1 MADFLYSL
9 HDKGAYVL
17 QIRGIKEDRLDEKQE
32 FHVENGAWSAYYQD
46 GVVTYPRG
54 DWRHDTSREMEL
66 YLGFEFTDDKY
77 LDLFSYGY
85 YNYVIFRFEKDVL
98 GLHKEK

>member
-1 MADFLYSL
+1 MADFLYNL
-9 HDKGAYVL
+9 NDDGAYVL
-17 QIRGIKEDRLDEKQE
+17 QIHGIKGDKLKEKQG

-54 DWRHDTSREMEL
+54 DWRHGKSREMDL
-66 YLGFEFTDDKY
+66 HLGFTFTDQEGFVK
-77 LDLFSYGY
+77 SEHGY
-85 YNYVIFRFEKDVL
+85 YNYVIYRFEKDIL